1 MTPLVIS
8 TCVLGGLLVVALVLC
23 TMVPMLADAPDSTKV
38 PGVLLMIYSVFALPV
53 VISAA
58 LAAAW
63 ALFARGLPEIGC
75 GVSLVPLLNVG
86 VILYAGYLLWRR
98 RSW

>member
-1 MTPLVIS
+1 MIPLVIS
-8 TCVLGGLLVVALVLC
+8 TCVFGVLLVVALVLC
-23 TMVPMLADAPDSTKV
+23 TTVPMLADAPGSTNV

-53 VISAA
+53 VILVA

-63 ALFARGLPEIGC
+63 RLFAAGLPDIAFW
-75 GVSLVPLLNVG
+75 VSLAPLLNLA
-86 VILYAGYLLWRR
+86 VIAYAGYRLWRR